1 MSDFT
6 SDFSPDRTELQIES
20 ELKHVLGDSEP
31 TKSWGGNETVM
42 ETTGSKMA
50 FVEKEEPGTCRT
62 SIISG
67 YWIVDAVCGALF
79 ITFVIQRFRGLR
91 K

>member
-1 MSDFT
+1 MSDFM

-62 SIISG
+62 SCTEWSQRQLSS
-67 YWIVDAVCGALF
+67 LF
-79 ITFVIQRFRGLR
+79 LTVP
-91 K
+91 